1 MSKINSDQNVIPSTC
16 MEPELGQPASY
27 PPLVALGYPPA
38 PITDDGRLR
47 LGAQS
52 LALPAEKTRI
62 AIGAQSPMFPPSLI
76 ADEGLVRLGAQS
88 PVL

>member
-1 MSKINSDQNVIPSTC
+1 MGQNDQSKNVIPCTC
-16 MEPELGQPASY
+16 AQSELDEPASY
-27 PPLVALGYPPA
+27 PPLTLGYPPA
-38 PITDDGRLR
+38 PITDNGRIR

-52 LALPAEKTRI
+52 PTFHAESTRI
-62 AIGAQSPMFPPSLI
+62 AIGAQSPLFAQSPV